1 MKKTLFFLILLHA
14 LATRSSQPWKLSLT
28 CPGEKVD
35 LVVDLYEESVEV
47 PSMED
52 FGPMNGYLG
61 GNIYGVWYVTSFK
74 IENDKMATIKLAND
88 LGSENQRVQLTQLSD
103 TLWQMKLMGTNVV
116 RRVSGKKLVKVP
128 DTYLMK
134 RKR

>member
-1 MKKTLFFLILLHA
+1 M
-14 LATRSSQPWKLSLT
+14 
-28 CPGEKVD
+28 
-35 LVVDLYEESVEV
+35 DLYEESVEV

-74 IENDKMATIKLAND
+74 IEDARTATIKLAND
-88 LGSENQRVQLTQLSD
+88 LGSENQRVQLTQLCD